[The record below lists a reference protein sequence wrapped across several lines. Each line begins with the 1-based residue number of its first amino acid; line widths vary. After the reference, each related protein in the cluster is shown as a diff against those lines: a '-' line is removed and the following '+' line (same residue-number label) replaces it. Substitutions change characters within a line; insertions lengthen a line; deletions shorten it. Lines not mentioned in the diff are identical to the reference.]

1 MVVNFISES
10 AKMGKNV
17 KVWHFA
23 YIGDDVVIGNNV
35 KIGSLVHLDY
45 GATVGD
51 RTNIQGNAHISHLS
65 RIGRNVFI
73 GPSVTFTND
82 PYPPSSRLAGI
93 TIGDNAIIG
102 AGAILRAGI
111 TIGRDSVIAAGAVV
125 TRNVPDGAVVIGNPA
140 KVRYSREEYDAKK
153 REWERGA

>member
-1 MVVNFISES
+1 MVVNFVSGS
-10 AKMGKNV
+10 AKMGENV

-23 YIGDDVVIGNNV
+23 YVGDDVAIGNNV

-51 RTNIQGNAHISHLS
+51 NTSIQGNAHISHLS

-93 TIGDNAIIG
+93 TIKDNAIIG

-111 TIGRDSVIAAGAVV
+111 TIGKNSVIAAGAVV
-125 TRNVPDGAVVIGNPA
+125 TRDVPDGAVVMGNPA
-140 KVRYSREEYDAKK
+140 RTRYYREEYDAKK
-153 REWERGA
+153 REWERGT